1 MNVDLDSPEMPSM
14 EAELQSA
21 AKKVKKARVISQN
34 WTTLKGRI
42 SSLWHDK
49 TNYMAIGKP
58 PESPYDEVGAPD
70 SMISELD

>member
-1 MNVDLDSPEMPSM
+1 M
-14 EAELQSA
+14 EVELQSA

-34 WTTLKGRI
+34 WLTLKGRI

-58 PESPYDEVGAPD
+58 SGSPYDEVSTPD
-70 SMISELD
+70 SIDFELD